1 MTNDAWNT
9 RKIPGTPA
17 FFIGGKLIEANSWE
31 TIEPLLRAALNMKPK
46 AG

>member
-17 FFIGGKLIEANSWE
+17 FFLNGKTIETNNWDG
-31 TIEPLLRAALNMKPK
+31 IEPLLRAALNLKPK
-46 AG
+46 A

>member
-1 MTNDAWNT
+1 MTNDAWRT

-17 FFIGGKLIEANSWE
+17 FFLNGKAIEGNSWE
-31 TIEPLLRAALNMKPK
+31 AVEPLLRDALKLKPK